1 MFVADN
7 KMLPIEVTY
16 VLDQTV
22 HNEYKKMQTRRRSKQ
37 ANKYESRTNYGP
49 AVSLTENENTKL
61 KVYVCGTVG
70 AHRIELMVMCCLP
83 H

>member
-49 AVSLTENENTKL
+49 AVSLTEN
-61 KVYVCGTVG
+61 
-70 AHRIELMVMCCLP
+70 RIENWKCMCVGRSALVE
-83 H
+83 